1 MVKRRQTGSSWLKQR
16 RSKRRAKAGTKRI
29 AMVAK
34 KVMMRSAETKR
45 SLTTWDESV
54 QTTNTLSATEM
65 TVIAQGDEINNRT
78 GRQIL
83 ASGISVKGAIHNNN
97 TLEPVIVKMMVL
109 QAKPG
114 VTDTITSTTAM
125 FCKAR
130 HDTAV
135 PFNAIGGLNAM
146 LYDVDPERFTI
157 LGQKRFILESST
169 DPNTTEDQAPH
180 GGKGTLRF
188 FNKYIAL
195 KGKKINYDN
204 STASSCQNKI
214 HVVWMCVQ
222 PDNDQVVGTS
232 IERTA
237 IASLTFKDF

>member
-16 RSKRRAKAGTKRI
+16 RAKRRKATGTRRI

-34 KVMMRSAETKR
+34 RVMMRSAETKR
-45 SLTTWDESV
+45 SLTTWDEST
-54 QTTNTLSATEM
+54 QTTNT
-65 TVIAQGDEINNRT
+65 IASVELTSIPQNDDTSGRT

-83 ASGISVKGAIHNNN
+83 GSGVRVKGVIHNNN
-97 TLEPVIVKMMVL
+97 TLEPVIVKMLIM

-114 VTDTITSTTAM
+114 VTDDVNSTTTM

-130 HDTAV
+130 HDSATT
-135 PFNAIGGLNAM
+135 FNAIGGMNSM
-146 LYDVDPERFTI
+146 IYDIDPEKFTI
-157 LGQKRFILESST
+157 LGQKRFILGSSS

-180 GGKGTLRF
+180 GGQGAVRF
-188 FNKYIAL
+188 FDKYVSL
-195 KGKKINYDN
+195 KGRKINYDT
-204 STASSCQNKI
+204 SAAGSCQNKI

-222 PDNDQVVGTS
+222 PDNDQVIGTS
-232 IERTA
+232 IEKTV